1 MPRAM
6 ENEQIAEATRDGVRH
21 GIAGTFELAP
31 QIQTIAAKE
40 YTSPVRFE
48 REVSHL
54 FRRVPLLL
62 GASVELPKG
71 GDYKSLQVAGVPV
84 LLVRGSDG
92 TLRGFING
100 CAHRGAIVAPEPS
113 GNARRFTCP
122 YHGWTYGDKGELL
135 AVASAHDFGEID
147 RKQHGLKRLPVVER
161 AGLIFGILDPK
172 SQLDIDMFLSGFDN
186 MLQAFNLQDW
196 HFFGSKT
203 LAGPNWKLAFDGYLD
218 YYHLPVLHKNTFGRG
233 GVSLGNRA
241 LYRSWGPHQRMV
253 PPDRA
258 ANALGHLPE
267 GEWSD
272 RYALIGVWAIFPGVA
287 IASFDGGGRGVM
299 ISQVLPGADVGHSI
313 TRLVY
318 LMEKAPTAEQ
328 HQAAIQQFDFLETVV
343 LTEDYA
349 TGLGQQRALA
359 AGALEK
365 VMFGQNESGAPKFHH
380 WVDRILE
387 TEDGELNA
395 LFRSGEP

>member
-1 MPRAM
+1 MSRAM

-21 GIAGTFELAP
+21 GMAGTFELAP
-31 QIQTIAAKE
+31 AIQKIAAKE
-40 YTSPVRFE
+40 YTSPQRFE
-48 REVSHL
+48 REVAGL

-62 GASVELPKG
+62 GASVELSRA
-71 GDYKSLQVAGVPV
+71 GDYKTLVAAGVPV
-84 LLVRGSDG
+84 LLVRGTDG
-92 TLRGFING
+92 VVRGFING
-100 CAHRGAIVAPEPS
+100 CAHRGAIVAPQAQ

-122 YHGWTYGDKGELL
+122 YHGWTYGEKGELL
-135 AVASAHDFGEID
+135 AVASAHDFGDID
-147 RKQHGLKRLPVVER
+147 RKKHSLKALPVVER
-161 AGLIFGILDPK
+161 AGLILGILDPK
-172 SQLDIDMFLSGFDN
+172 SSLDIDIFLSGFDK
-186 MLQAFNLQDW
+186 MLEAFNLQHW
-196 HFFGSKT
+196 HFFGSKM
-203 LAGPNWKLAFDGYLD
+203 LSGPNWKLAFDGYLD

-267 GEWSD
+267 AEWSD
-272 RYALIGVWAIFPGVA
+272 RYALIGVWALFPGVSM
-287 IASFDGGGRGVM
+287 ASFDGGGRGVM
-299 ISQVLPGADVGHSI
+299 ISQVLPGEHVGQSN

-318 LMEKAPTAEQ
+318 LMEEPPPPDKRQ
-328 HQAAIQQFDFLETVV
+328 SAIDQFDFLETVV

-359 AGALEK
+359 AGALEH
-365 VMFGQNESGAPKFHH
+365 VMFGQNESGAPRFHA

-387 TEDGELNA
+387 TEDADLNT
-395 LFRSGEP
+395 LFSSK